1 MIRISD
7 LSVAKEIPVTEMLS
21 IRGGA
26 FWSYF
31 ITFNAK
37 KDFGTISDGTSNTLA
52 FGESIRS

>member
-7 LSVAKEIPVTEMLS
+7 LTVTTEIPVTEMLS

-31 ITFNAK
+31 KTFNTK
-37 KDFGTISDGTSNTLA
+37 KDFGTISDGTSNTLV